1 MSARRV
7 RITVDDVELF
17 AAWGDSETADAVFD
31 SLPLTISVSYWGDE
45 AYGTIPVQAEA
56 EPNLVIYTE
65 VAI

>member
-31 SLPLTISVSYWGDE
+31 SLGYIDFF
-45 AYGTIPVQAEA
+45 
-56 EPNLVIYTE
+56 VIGSFDSPQLFE
-65 VAI
+65 R